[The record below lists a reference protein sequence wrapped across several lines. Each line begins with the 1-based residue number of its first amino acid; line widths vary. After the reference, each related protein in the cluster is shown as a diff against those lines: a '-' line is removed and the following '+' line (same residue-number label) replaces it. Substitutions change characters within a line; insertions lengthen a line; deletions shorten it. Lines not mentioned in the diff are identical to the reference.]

1 MPPSLYFSQF
11 SVELFLLFQNTCLY
25 KNLLLFIHLCFI
37 LSSMQCILSL
47 LPDFSPI
54 SPVIS
59 WFKFLSRFSKKGLWM
74 QYSLSSFR
82 LKLIFHT
89 LGTWRKAW
97 VDVRSLSL
105 CFYLEFFK
113 KFSVLLFCIH
123 VAAKKFESH
132 LISSFCKWVGLL
144 CLKIVFN
151 KNLNFV

>member
-11 SVELFLLFQNTCLY
+11 SVELFLLFQNMCLY

-37 LSSMQCILSL
+37 LSSIQYILSL
-47 LPDFSPI
+47 LPDFSLI

-74 QYSLSSFR
+74 QYSLSSLR

-113 KFSVLLFCIH
+113 KFSVLLFCIC
-123 VAAKKFESH
+123 VAAKKSEIH
-132 LISSFCKWVGLL
+132 LISSFCKWVGFCAWRLFL
-144 CLKIVFN
+144 IKI
-151 KNLNFV
+151 